1 MRLAVLSD
9 VHGNLTAM
17 EAALTDLAS
26 VGAVD
31 HVWFLG
37 DLCAF
42 GAQPAGCIHRL
53 QQLAEEIGEKQFRAI
68 GGNTDRYL
76 VTGERFKVPP
86 AEDEAAFNKLLKTR
100 ETTDAVLN
108 WNLSKLSWD
117 DYSYL
122 AKLLGRETSLRINDY
137 GRVIGYHAIPGDDE
151 AMLRPDTPDSEVLDA
166 LLDREGRLAVGGHT
180 HLQMDREVG
189 NWRVVNVGSVG
200 MSFDMPGRAQWG
212 LFKFEDSAVTVD
224 LRAVPYDVD
233 QAVAEIH
240 ASRHPR
246 PEFAERR
253 LRQGNA

>member
-1 MRLAVLSD
+1 MRFAVLSD

-17 EAALTDLAS
+17 EAALADLDS

-42 GAQPAGCIHRL
+42 GAQPMACIHRL
-53 QQLAEEIGEKQFRAI
+53 QQLAEQMGEKQFRAI

-86 AEDEAAFNKLLKTR
+86 AEEEGQFSKLLQLR
-100 ETTDAVLN
+100 ETSDAVLN
-108 WNLSKLSWD
+108 WNLSKLSWE

-122 AKLLGRETSLRINDY
+122 AKLLGREVSLRVKDY

-180 HLQMDREVG
+180 HLLMDREVG

-200 MSFDMPGRAQWG
+200 MSFDMPGKAQWG
-212 LFKFEDSAVTVD
+212 LFTFEDGTLTVD
-224 LRAVPYDVD
+224 LRAVSYDVD

-240 ASRHPR
+240 ESGHPR